1 MPRHGLRL
9 PAGFFSYFILLFNMG
24 TSNRKPKQSCDLSS
38 CFLCKMCLEEWNP
51 AIGVHRKNLHFKKGA
66 LIFQEGDPVTGIYFV
81 YSGIVKVHKKWGD
94 DKELI
99 LRFAGSGD
107 LFGHRGLGAATK
119 DLVYPISATALEPL
133 TVCFI
138 DLDFFQ
144 ASLRTNY
151 NFIYSLLNFYA
162 TELQESEK
170 KMRNL
175 AHMPVKG
182 RIAQALLGLQ
192 AKFGCTAEGMINI
205 QLSRQDLASFTG
217 TTYETVFRVMNE
229 FARDELIQLSGK
241 DIRILQPDLLHSFN
255 GETGL
260 QSS

>member
-1 MPRHGLRL
+1 M
-9 PAGFFSYFILLFNMG
+9 AA
-24 TSNRKPKQSCDLSS
+24 SNRKPKQTCDLRS
-38 CFLCKMCLEEWNP
+38 CFLCKMCLPEWNP
-51 AIGVHRKNLHFKKGA
+51 AIGVHRTNLHFKKGA
-66 LIFQEGDPVTGIYFV
+66 SVFQEGDPVTGIYFV

-107 LFGHRGLGAATK
+107 LFGHRGLRDLTKGQASTK
-119 DLVYPISATALEPL
+119 DLVYPISATALVPL
-133 TVCFI
+133 TVCYI
-138 DLDFFQ
+138 GLDFFQ

-151 NFIYSLLNFYA
+151 TFIYSLLNFYA

-182 RIAQALLGLQ
+182 RIALALLELQ
-192 AKFGCTAEGMINI
+192 DKFGCTVEGMIDLP
-205 QLSRQDLASFTG
+205 LSRQDLASFTG

-229 FARDELIQLSGK
+229 FARDELVQLSGK
-241 DIRILQPDLLHSFN
+241 DIRILQPALLVPVNS
-255 GETGL
+255 ETGH
-260 QSS
+260 QSSSTPTTPI